1 MSNKTIKIDGD
12 RVAAEEVL
20 AQVKVWDQV
29 IIGHKVSDLVEKCAT
44 DVSMFDVSSQQNG
57 VNEYKQAWEK
67 VCPYF
72 IDGMQISRR
81 DIKIYASQDLA
92 VLHCHSKVEYSALRG
107 TLDMPWCRTTL
118 CMQKRDNQ
126 WCVVHQHISM
136 PVDLMTG
143 QAIVLKDRPKLRL
156 VV

>member
-1 MSNKTIKIDGD
+1 MLDKAIKIDGN
-12 RVAAEEVL
+12 RTAAEEVL

-29 IIGHKVSDLVEKCAT
+29 IIGNEVSDLVDQCAT
-44 DVSMFDVSSQQNG
+44 DVSMFDVSTQQNG
-57 VNEYKQAWEK
+57 LDEYKQAWEK
-67 VCPYF
+67 FSPYF

-81 DIKIYASQDLA
+81 DVKLYASDDLA
-92 VLHCHSKVEYSALRG
+92 VLHCHSKVEHSVLKG
-107 TLDMPWCRTTL
+107 QLEMPWCRTTL
-118 CMQKRDNQ
+118 CMQKRDDQ

-136 PVDLMTG
+136 PVDLSTG